1 MRFNVGILRTPASQE
16 ADLKH
21 TVRGCSNVDEA
32 IVAFMKSEDLYYAY
46 AAYAYP
52 VSKRYS
58 GPTPK
63 DWRNDVKCSVTGQ
76 ISMNVGMPSKMIDIN
91 CNA

>member
-1 MRFNVGILRTPASQE
+1 MRFNVGILRTSASQE

-32 IVAFMKSEDLYYAY
+32 IVAFMKSEDLYYVY

-52 VSKRYS
+52 VSKRY
-58 GPTPK
+58 GIPAPK
-63 DWRNDVKCSVTGQ
+63 YWRNDVRCSVAGK
-76 ISMNVGMPSKMIDIN
+76 ISMSVGMPGNMIDGN
-91 CNA
+91 GKA

>member
-1 MRFNVGILRTPASQE
+1 MRFNVGILRTSASQE

-32 IVAFMKSEDLYYAY
+32 IVTFMKSEDLYYAY

-52 VSKRYS
+52 VSRRYS

-63 DWRNDVKCSVTGQ
+63 DWRNNVRCSVGGQ
-76 ISMNVGMPSKMIDIN
+76 TSMNIGIPFKVID
-91 CNA
+91 ATGKA